1 VPAWAQLR
9 PARQTAR
16 LVSLLL
22 LLLLHPLSTE
32 LLLRSMAAVCLL
44 QVPRAMSY
52 GPSAEHVP

>member
-1 VPAWAQLR
+1 
-9 PARQTAR
+9 
-16 LVSLLL
+16 VSLLL